1 MMAKTRQLRIN
12 DPSKIHL
19 RIKELLGKHV
29 NLVFHDDR
37 VASGSVDAVTQ
48 SDVTLLNMR
57 NKRMTFR
64 FLDVAELYFDT
75 IENA

>member
-1 MMAKTRQLRIN
+1 MAKTRQLRIN
-12 DPSKIHL
+12 DPAKIQQ
-19 RIKELLGKHV
+19 RIKDLAGKQV

-37 VASGSVDAVTQ
+37 VASGSVYAVTQ